1 MSLQKLFFVC
11 AETLNESRP
20 IEKDAKRCLQQ
31 AKPRQELGFGPN
43 NLPPQIQEIMRRQ
56 DALPLCDMIRQMA
69 FHWSPPTTS
78 ASSKYIK
85 DSQAKSHVELVG
97 PEGLALSDNFR
108 IGLYGMMAN
117 SAYGIRTHPA
127 EEIYIMLAGEVFWKV
142 GAGEYRPHYAGSRS
156 YHPSYME
163 HANMTRE
170 KAFMSIYIWRGDV
183 STAEYQYTG

>member
-1 MSLQKLFFVC
+1 MSLQKLFLAC

-31 AKPRQELGFGPN
+31 AKPKQELGFGPN

-85 DSQAKSHVELVG
+85 DSRAKSHVELVG

-127 EEIYIMLAGEVFWKV
+127 EEIISCWQVKYFGRWAQVNIDRIMPGRALIILAIW
-142 GAGEYRPHYAGSRS
+142 
-156 YHPSYME
+156 
-163 HANMTRE
+163 NMQ
-170 KAFMSIYIWRGDV
+170 I
-183 STAEYQYTG
+183 